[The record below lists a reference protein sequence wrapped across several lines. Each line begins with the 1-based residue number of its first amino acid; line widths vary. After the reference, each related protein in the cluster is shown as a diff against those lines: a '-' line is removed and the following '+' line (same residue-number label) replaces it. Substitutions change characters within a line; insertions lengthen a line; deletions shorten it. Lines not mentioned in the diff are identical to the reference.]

1 MGLEVATY
9 ISGLNASN
17 PVNATDGVN
26 AGDDHL
32 RLIKSTLL
40 NTLPNL
46 TGAMNASHTELNH
59 LVGITG
65 KTGTGNVVLS
75 ASPTLTGTLTAAAIT
90 ASGIISGIGS
100 GLTGIPEAQITQ
112 HEGAINHDAL
122 ANFAANEH
130 IDHAGVLITAGA
142 GLTGGGAI
150 TATRTLDVGAGDGIS
165 VSANAVAV
173 DATVV
178 RTTGAQTIAGDKTFS
193 NDVSIGEQ
201 LKTPGIITDDI
212 AGSTA
217 EANYNPTG
225 LATASIVRI
234 VHTATCAI
242 SGLAGGAAGRRIILC
257 NADGAGFALNCL
269 AENAGS
275 SAANRFTVSVTI
287 ADGESAE
294 FWYDDT
300 SNRWRPITGV

>member
-40 NTLPNL
+40 NSFPNI

-65 KTGTGNVVLS
+65 KTGTGNVALS
-75 ASPTLTGTLTAAAIT
+75 ASPTFTGTITAAAIT

-100 GLTGIPEAQITQ
+100 GLTGIAEAQITQ
-112 HEGAINHDAL
+112 HEAAINHDAL
-122 ANFAANEH
+122 SGFVADEH
-130 IDHAGVLITAGA
+130 IPHAGVSILAGN

-150 TATRTLDVGAGDGIS
+150 NASRTLDVGAGDGIS
-165 VSANAVAV
+165 VAANAVAV

-193 NDVSIGEQ
+193 NDVSVGEQ
-201 LKTPGIITDDI
+201 LKTPGIISDDI
-212 AGSTA
+212 GASVS

-225 LATASIVRI
+225 LATASIVR
-234 VHTATCAI
+234 VTHTATCAI

-257 NADGAGFALNCL
+257 NADGAGFALNLL

-275 SAANRFTVSVTI
+275 TAANRFTVAVTI

-300 SNRWRPITGV
+300 SSRWRPITGV